1 MPNNI
6 AMECTSVGHCKVKLS
21 MGVILESKV
30 HWWTDAQCRTLQWM
44 HNSHSDIDIHWYIAY
59 SDLHCSVGST
69 T

>member
-6 AMECTSVGHCKVKLS
+6 AMECTSVGQSQVKY
-21 MGVILESKV
+21 GGNFSKV
-30 HWWTDAQCRTLQWM
+30 HWWTDAQCITLQWM
-44 HNSHSDIDIHWYIAY
+44 HNAYSDIDIHWYIAY